1 MTEAEHLAWDAHQ
14 QAIAGEITHLADL
27 MAKLPDGH
35 NYTAT
40 RNRLVMAM
48 DSLETA
54 RDQIAAARQR
64 YDETQ
69 Q

>member
-1 MTEAEHLAWDAHQ
+1 
-14 QAIAGEITHLADL
+14 
-27 MAKLPDGH
+27 MAKLPDAH

>member
-1 MTEAEHLAWDAHQ
+1 
-14 QAIAGEITHLADL
+14 
-27 MAKLPDGH
+27 
-35 NYTAT
+35 
-40 RNRLVMAM
+40 MAM

>member
-27 MAKLPDGH
+27 LGKLPDAH

-40 RNRLVMAM
+40 RNRLLMAM

>member
-1 MTEAEHLAWDAHQ
+1 MTEAQHLAWDAHQ

-27 MAKLPDGH
+27 MAKLPDAH